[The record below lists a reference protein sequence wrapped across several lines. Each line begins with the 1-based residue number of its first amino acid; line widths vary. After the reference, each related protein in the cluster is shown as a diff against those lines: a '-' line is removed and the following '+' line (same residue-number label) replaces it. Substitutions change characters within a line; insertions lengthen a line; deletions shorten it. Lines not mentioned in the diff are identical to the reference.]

1 MKKSIAY
8 NLAQIAVMMSPNI
21 APENKLEILRV
32 LMDDE
37 NVALFLENQNKIAEE
52 EKTAKEET
60 AVDEA

>member
-8 NLAQIAVMMSPNI
+8 NLAQIAVMGCQNI

-37 NVALFLENQNKIAEE
+37 NLAMFVEQQEQEMAADAE
-52 EKTAKEET
+52 
-60 AVDEA
+60 

>member
-1 MKKSIAY
+1 MKKSVAY

-37 NVALFLENQNKIAEE
+37 NTAMFIENQEKIAME
-52 EKTAKEET
+52 EKAADSE
-60 AVDEA
+60 